1 MTKVQVNYRFS
12 ASVDEA
18 QMERI
23 AQAHSLFGLLAVRL
37 SPALDTLQV
46 TYDASRLK
54 LEDVDNALHSAGLA
68 VERALN

>member
-12 ASVDEA
+12 APVDEA
-18 QMERI
+18 QLERI
-23 AQAHSLFGLLAVRL
+23 ATAHSTFGLLAVRV

-54 LEDVDNALHSAGLA
+54 LEEVDHALHTAGLA
-68 VERALN
+68 VERQ